1 MKDFAARLE
10 EEAEKKVEKIEAGD
24 LNMIKKSFE
33 ASLVLADAFLQ
44 LKAFIADYT
53 FRDEA
58 EEIEFFKTVKP
69 RICHRLIYYRKI
81 YNIEMNRPVGN
92 ESQRSYLI
100 DEIRG
105 INRYNEKRS
114 DFVRYYRSGL
124 THLDALYYL
133 RGNLDTALYL
143 ESFHHE
149 RDPSF
154 STNCDFMA
162 ARLLANER
170 LIRYLTKELEA
181 FELRQAEESLLKVR
195 LTWKA
200 TKTELTELL
209 FALDSRKAFGKLAFI
224 TKATSQLMRD
234 LGAIQSPQNAFL
246 LNLGLETLHLRVPQ
260 HCKNALAVAQWLQ
273 KCDKVAWVHYPE
285 LEGNP
290 YHELAKKYLPNGS
303 CGVLSFGLKG
313 GREVAIKFMDSLKLA
328 AIVTHVA
335 DARTCV
341 LHPASHTHRQLS
353 DEQLIEAGVAPDLIR
368 FSVGIESAD
377 DIIADIEQALNK

>member
-1 MKDFAARLE
+1 M
-10 EEAEKKVEKIEAGD
+10 
-24 LNMIKKSFE
+24 
-33 ASLVLADAFLQ
+33 Q

-53 FRDEA
+53 FRDEV

-81 YNIEMNRPVGN
+81 YNIEMNRPVGS

-154 STNCDFMA
+154 STNCNFMA

-181 FELRQAEESLLKVR
+181 FELRQAEESLPNVHPHR
-195 LTWKA
+195 
-200 TKTELTELL
+200 E
-209 FALDSRKAFGKLAFI
+209 RPVKLHETPI
-224 TKATSQLMRD
+224 TK
-234 LGAIQSPQNAFL
+234 
-246 LNLGLETLHLRVPQ
+246 
-260 HCKNALAVAQWLQ
+260 
-273 KCDKVAWVHYPE
+273 E
-285 LEGNP
+285 L
-290 YHELAKKYLPNGS
+290 
-303 CGVLSFGLKG
+303 
-313 GREVAIKFMDSLKLA
+313 
-328 AIVTHVA
+328 
-335 DARTCV
+335 
-341 LHPASHTHRQLS
+341 
-353 DEQLIEAGVAPDLIR
+353 
-368 FSVGIESAD
+368 
-377 DIIADIEQALNK
+377 

>member
-1 MKDFAARLE
+1 MAERTDMKDFAARLE

-81 YNIEMNRPVGN
+81 YNIEMNRPVGS
-92 ESQRSYLI
+92 ESQRSYLP

-170 LIRYLTKELEA
+170 LIRYLTKELEV
-181 FELRQAEESLLKVR
+181 FELR
-195 LTWKA
+195 
-200 TKTELTELL
+200 
-209 FALDSRKAFGKLAFI
+209 
-224 TKATSQLMRD
+224 
-234 LGAIQSPQNAFL
+234 
-246 LNLGLETLHLRVPQ
+246 
-260 HCKNALAVAQWLQ
+260 
-273 KCDKVAWVHYPE
+273 
-285 LEGNP
+285 
-290 YHELAKKYLPNGS
+290 
-303 CGVLSFGLKG
+303 
-313 GREVAIKFMDSLKLA
+313 
-328 AIVTHVA
+328 
-335 DARTCV
+335 
-341 LHPASHTHRQLS
+341 
-353 DEQLIEAGVAPDLIR
+353 
-368 FSVGIESAD
+368 
-377 DIIADIEQALNK
+377 

>member
-92 ESQRSYLI
+92 KSQRSYLI

-143 ESFHHE
+143 E
-149 RDPSF
+149 
-154 STNCDFMA
+154 
-162 ARLLANER
+162 
-170 LIRYLTKELEA
+170 
-181 FELRQAEESLLKVR
+181 
-195 LTWKA
+195 
-200 TKTELTELL
+200 
-209 FALDSRKAFGKLAFI
+209 
-224 TKATSQLMRD
+224 
-234 LGAIQSPQNAFL
+234 AFL
-246 LNLGLETLHLRVPQ
+246 SRPT
-260 HCKNALAVAQWLQ
+260 
-273 KCDKVAWVHYPE
+273 
-285 LEGNP
+285 
-290 YHELAKKYLPNGS
+290 
-303 CGVLSFGLKG
+303 
-313 GREVAIKFMDSLKLA
+313 
-328 AIVTHVA
+328 VTSWRH
-335 DARTCV
+335 
-341 LHPASHTHRQLS
+341 
-353 DEQLIEAGVAPDLIR
+353 G
-368 FSVGIESAD
+368 FSPTSG
-377 DIIADIEQALNK
+377 

>member
-53 FRDEA
+53 FRDEV

-81 YNIEMNRPVGN
+81 YNIEMNRPVGS

-170 LIRYLTKELEA
+170 LIRYLTKEL
-181 FELRQAEESLLKVR
+181 KVC

-209 FALDSRKAFGKLAFI
+209 FALDSRKAFGDVPLTRLSEYVQRAFNI
-224 TKATSQLMRD
+224 ELDKNLSRTFGD
-234 LGAIQSPQNAFL
+234 LHIRNRQTPFL
-246 LNLGLETLHLRVPQ
+246 
-260 HCKNALAVAQWLQ
+260 
-273 KCDKVAWVHYPE
+273 
-285 LEGNP
+285 
-290 YHELAKKYLPNGS
+290 
-303 CGVLSFGLKG
+303 
-313 GREVAIKFMDSLKLA
+313 DSLKA
-328 AIVTHVA
+328 ALL
-335 DARTCV
+335 RRMNR
-341 LHPASHTHRQLS
+341 P
-353 DEQLIEAGVAPDLIR
+353 
-368 FSVGIESAD
+368 
-377 DIIADIEQALNK
+377 LNNRPGGRNKKTL

>member
-1 MKDFAARLE
+1 M
-10 EEAEKKVEKIEAGD
+10 
-24 LNMIKKSFE
+24 
-33 ASLVLADAFLQ
+33 Q

-53 FRDEA
+53 FRDEV

-81 YNIEMNRPVGN
+81 YNIEMNRPVGS

-154 STNCDFMA
+154 STNCNFMA

-170 LIRYLTKELEA
+170 LIR
-181 FELRQAEESLLKVR
+181 
-195 LTWKA
+195 A
-200 TKTELTELL
+200 T
-209 FALDSRKAFGKLAFI
+209 
-224 TKATSQLMRD
+224 
-234 LGAIQSPQNAFL
+234 
-246 LNLGLETLHLRVPQ
+246 
-260 HCKNALAVAQWLQ
+260 
-273 KCDKVAWVHYPE
+273 
-285 LEGNP
+285 
-290 YHELAKKYLPNGS
+290 
-303 CGVLSFGLKG
+303 
-313 GREVAIKFMDSLKLA
+313 
-328 AIVTHVA
+328 
-335 DARTCV
+335 
-341 LHPASHTHRQLS
+341 
-353 DEQLIEAGVAPDLIR
+353 
-368 FSVGIESAD
+368 
-377 DIIADIEQALNK
+377 

>member
-124 THLDALYYL
+124 THLDA
-133 RGNLDTALYL
+133 
-143 ESFHHE
+143 
-149 RDPSF
+149 
-154 STNCDFMA
+154 
-162 ARLLANER
+162 NER

-209 FALDSRKAFGKLAFI
+209 FALDSRKAFGDVPLTRLSEYVQRAFNI
-224 TKATSQLMRD
+224 ELDKNLSRTFGD
-234 LGAIQSPQNAFL
+234 LRIRNRQTPFL
-246 LNLGLETLHLRVPQ
+246 
-260 HCKNALAVAQWLQ
+260 
-273 KCDKVAWVHYPE
+273 
-285 LEGNP
+285 
-290 YHELAKKYLPNGS
+290 
-303 CGVLSFGLKG
+303 
-313 GREVAIKFMDSLKLA
+313 DSLKA
-328 AIVTHVA
+328 ALL
-335 DARTCV
+335 RRMNR
-341 LHPASHTHRQLS
+341 P
-353 DEQLIEAGVAPDLIR
+353 
-368 FSVGIESAD
+368 
-377 DIIADIEQALNK
+377 LNNRPGGRNKKTL

>member
-44 LKAFIADYT
+44 LKAFIAGYT

-58 EEIEFFKTVKP
+58 EEIEFFKTIKP

-133 RGNLDTALYL
+133 CGNLDTALYL

-181 FELRQAEESLLKVR
+181 FELRQAEESLPKVR
-195 LTWKA
+195 LTWEA

-209 FALDSRKAFGKLAFI
+209 FALDSRKAFGGCPVDKTVGVRAAGVQHRAGQEPVPDI
-224 TKATSQLMRD
+224 RRPAH
-234 LGAIQSPQNAFL
+234 PQ
-246 LNLGLETLHLRVPQ
+246 P
-260 HCKNALAVAQWLQ
+260 
-273 KCDKVAWVHYPE
+273 
-285 LEGNP
+285 
-290 YHELAKKYLPNGS
+290 
-303 CGVLSFGLKG
+303 
-313 GREVAIKFMDSLKLA
+313 
-328 AIVTHVA
+328 A
-335 DARTCV
+335 DAF
-341 LHPASHTHRQLS
+341 P
-353 DEQLIEAGVAPDLIR
+353 
-368 FSVGIESAD
+368 
-377 DIIADIEQALNK
+377 

>member
-1 MKDFAARLE
+1 MAERTDMKDFAARLE

-53 FRDEA
+53 FRDEV

-81 YNIEMNRPVGN
+81 YNIEMNRPVGS

-149 RDPSF
+149 RDQSF
-154 STNCDFMA
+154 STTCDFMA
-162 ARLLANER
+162 ARLLANAR
-170 LIRYLTKELEA
+170 LIRYLPKELEA
-181 FELRQAEESLLKVR
+181 FELRQAEESLPKVR

-209 FALDSRKAFGKLAFI
+209 FALDSRKVFGDVPLTRLSEYVQRAFNIELDKNLSRTFG
-224 TKATSQLMRD
+224 D
-234 LGAIQSPQNAFL
+234 LRIRNRQTPFL
-246 LNLGLETLHLRVPQ
+246 
-260 HCKNALAVAQWLQ
+260 
-273 KCDKVAWVHYPE
+273 
-285 LEGNP
+285 
-290 YHELAKKYLPNGS
+290 
-303 CGVLSFGLKG
+303 
-313 GREVAIKFMDSLKLA
+313 DSLKA
-328 AIVTHVA
+328 ALL
-335 DARTCV
+335 RRMNR
-341 LHPASHTHRQLS
+341 P
-353 DEQLIEAGVAPDLIR
+353 
-368 FSVGIESAD
+368 
-377 DIIADIEQALNK
+377 LNNRPGGRNKKTL